1 MNIALFLVVKK
12 SCGDSMEG
20 TLYLLLAT
28 GSEERGALGVGSIPV
43 AILPSC

>member
-1 MNIALFLVVKK
+1 MNIAFFLVIKE

-20 TLYLLLAT
+20 LLNRLLAT
-28 GSEERGALGVGSIPV
+28 GSEERGALGIGSSLV